1 MSRHPIRV
9 FMCALLFTATSLPA
23 LASPPFEV
31 GDEPPVWLGLDRN
44 GEAVELDDYPDRVR
58 VVSFWASWCAP
69 CLNELDVLE
78 QVQAQLP
85 ESDLR
90 IFAVNILEFD
100 RRKARR
106 IHQRLKDTE
115 LLFTADRRDRIVDE
129 HEISTIP
136 LMVMID
142 HNGEIRQVHQG
153 YEEEKLDQIIDEL
166 NGLLAEQA
174 KHRGSV
180 EVQTAP

>member
-1 MSRHPIRV
+1 MLRYSLRV
-9 FMCALLFTATSLPA
+9 LACALILAGTSLPVFA
-23 LASPPFEV
+23 ELPFEV
-31 GDEPPVWLGLDRN
+31 GGEPPAWLGFDRN
-44 GEAVELDDYPDRVR
+44 GEEVELDDYPERVR

-78 QVQAQLP
+78 QLQAQLP
-85 ESDLR
+85 EGDLR

-100 RRKARR
+100 QRKARR
-106 IHQRLKDTE
+106 IQKRLKDTE

-129 HEISTIP
+129 HGISTIP
-136 LMVMID
+136 LMLMID

-166 NGLLAEQA
+166 NGLLVEQA
-174 KHRGSV
+174 KHRRSI
-180 EVQTAP
+180 EAPSAP